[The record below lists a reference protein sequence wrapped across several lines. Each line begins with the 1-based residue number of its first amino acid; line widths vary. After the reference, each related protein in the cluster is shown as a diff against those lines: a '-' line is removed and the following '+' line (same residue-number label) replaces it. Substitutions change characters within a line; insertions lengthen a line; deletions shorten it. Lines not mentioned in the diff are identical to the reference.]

1 MPAEAHAK
9 EFVVRKPALD
19 ENAGTS
25 GAPMSAAAPRRC
37 GSSIPK
43 TQRLRSTR
51 SRRSRR
57 TRQRYKITRDG
68 AIWYSPRGSVNAP
81 AIGVLYPD
89 MDKIETLGAYYQN
102 GPSGYPYKLAGSA
115 GRTGR

>member
-1 MPAEAHAK
+1 
-9 EFVVRKPALD
+9 
-19 ENAGTS
+19 
-25 GAPMSAAAPRRC
+25 MSAAAPRRC

-43 TQRLRSTR
+43 TQRLRSTPKPQKPAD
-51 SRRSRR
+51 
-57 TRQRYKITRDG
+57 TPKIQISRDG

-102 GPSGYPYKLAGSA
+102 GPPGYPYKLAGSV

>member
-1 MPAEAHAK
+1 MDIWSAD
-9 EFVVRKPALD
+9 V
-19 ENAGTS
+19 G
-25 GAPMSAAAPRRC
+25 GSAAALWKFN
-37 GSSIPK
+37 PK
-43 TQRLRSTR
+43 DATFTLYPKPQKPADTPKI
-51 SRRSRR
+51 
-57 TRQRYKITRDG
+57 QITRDG

-102 GPSGYPYKLAGSA
+102 GPPGYPYKLAGSA